1 MYETIQTPF
10 NYGGLTLKTA
20 LFLPLQH
27 SVYRMKITL
36 KKYAGSQLAAA
47 L

>member
-10 NYGGLTLKTA
+10 NYGGLTLKNRII
-20 LFLPLQH
+20 
-27 SVYRMKITL
+27 YRMKITL